1 MANPKITY
9 TPSGGTEQTLSF
21 VSPPTRQPA
30 AWKTAVRHDNVSSA
44 GVRESVL
51 ERVDQFLE
59 VNLDW
64 IRSGA
69 DAANWQSFLDYA
81 LTGSAFA
88 YYPDASVSSFTNY
101 TLEDTDVRIEF
112 KAAGVYTLT
121 MKWREQIL

>member
-30 AWKTAVRHDNVSSA
+30 TWKIAVRHDNVSSA

-59 VNLDW
+59 INLDW

-69 DAANWQSFLDYA
+69 DVANWQSFLDYA

-88 YYPDASVSSFTNY
+88 YYPDASVNSFTNY

-112 KAAGVYTLT
+112 KAAGVYTLA

>member
-9 TPSGGTEQTLSF
+9 TPAGGTEQTLRF

-59 VNLDW
+59 INLDW
-64 IRSGA
+64 IRSGT
-69 DAANWQSFLDYA
+69 DAANWQAFLDYA
-81 LTGSAFA
+81 LTGAAFA
-88 YYPDASVSSFTNY
+88 YYPDASVASFTNY
-101 TLEDTDVRIEF
+101 TLEDTDARIEF
-112 KAAGVYTLT
+112 KAAGVYTLALKFRKAVT
-121 MKWREQIL
+121 